1 MFFKKLI
8 VNSGDGLFCVE
19 NGGEIKRNS
28 DVDVSRGGSVVS
40 DIFKEQFWFSEV
52 KILGVDEFRVRV
64 RNGGARAHFEEA
76 VEDDEE

>member
-1 MFFKKLI
+1 MLFKNLI

-19 NGGEIKRNS
+19 DGGDIKRNL
-28 DVDVSRGGSVVS
+28 DVDVGRGGGVFS

-52 KILGVDEFRVRV
+52 KILGIDEFRV

-76 VEDDEE
+76 IEDDEE